1 VHIRMER
8 SRTPPSSASGRS
20 LSPSTRWSPPRGTL
34 TCRRV
39 TALDPLPP
47 QRPVAERHTL
57 ITTAAGD
64 TVAPYDVG
72 ARDGS
77 ASDACAGKSKVPIVS

>member
-1 VHIRMER
+1 MGIPTLACGLEYNALRRKMPRVHLVPLNVGFR
-8 SRTPPSSASGRS
+8 S
-20 LSPSTRWSPPRGTL
+20 
-34 TCRRV
+34 V

-47 QRPVAERHTL
+47 PRHVAERHTR